1 MVPMVVLTEKYS
13 HKIPANVRRLFLKF
27 LFLVSVFGEL
37 KYQKIP
43 LMFKRSLRVSLPL
56 YSASVQV
63 FCITKAGI
71 YFSTYAPDGLDG
83 FKSSHTFI
91 TNRVF
96 FSLGDR
102 VYQYSIFNIFSI
114 IKHYFFLVFF
124 HRKRVFTEE
133 IHRIFLYF
141 WNRNR

>member
-1 MVPMVVLTEKYS
+1 MVPMVVLTENYS

-43 LMFKRSLRVSLPL
+43 RMFKRSLRVSLPL

-83 FKSSHTFI
+83 FNTRHTFI
-91 TNRVF
+91 TNRF

-114 IKHYFFLVFF
+114 IKHYFCLVFF
-124 HRKRVFTEE
+124 FIEREFLQRKSIEF
-133 IHRIFLYF
+133 FYF